1 MSFAGFMDGFNS
13 ALNDIS
19 ARRDSAMKRSIDT
32 FELYSRQQNL
42 PIDLQK
48 SRTDLA
54 LKEFERDLAKQ
65 TLNHKV
71 LRSYYDTETARIDY
85 DLRNALAPT
94 MLELGKKQG
103 ENSLQAAEYAGLKG
117 KLDLDTFDN
126 ERKAAVV
133 KSEAS
138 VVDAN
143 NALTAA
149 KDTASI
155 SGAKHS
161 LEVLKT
167 NNTAMQQELSY
178 AQTPDQVT
186 AILKKYNMPYSVKTD
201 ANGGWQ
207 LYDNNQKPLG
217 PAVDST
223 EFMYYITNPVEA
235 NAQYMK
241 VQGDIAVNTA
251 RQNSAGSYIPPN
263 TSTTAPP
270 AALSTTGVKPSAG
283 LKMHS
288 VLGIPKDAPPTP
300 AQATGNI
307 RPQDAAVLDFANK
320 VLPNSGVNGA
330 GSGGARNPYA
340 ANSTPGSVYW
350 TKPINPNVS
359 RLLHN
364 QQGN

>member
-13 ALNDIS
+13 ALNDIN

-32 FELYSRQQNL
+32 FDLYAKQQNL

-48 SRTDLA
+48 SRTELA

-85 DLRNALAPT
+85 NLRDALAPS
-94 MLELGKKQG
+94 MLELGRKQG
-103 ENSLQAAEYAGLKG
+103 ENSIQAAQYAGLKG

-126 ERKAAVV
+126 ERKAAMV
-133 KSEAS
+133 KSEAA
-138 VVDAN
+138 VAEAN

-149 KDTASI
+149 KNTASI
-155 SGAKHS
+155 SGARHS

-167 NNTAMQQELSY
+167 NNAAMQQELSY

-186 AILKKYNMPYSVKTD
+186 AILKKYNMPYSVKTNND
-201 ANGGWQ
+201 GGWQ
-207 LYDNNQKPLG
+207 LYDSSQKPLG

-223 EFMYYITNPVEA
+223 EFMYYITNPTEA

-251 RQNSAGSYIPPN
+251 RQNSAGSYAPPN
-263 TSTTAPP
+263 TSTASGIQAP
-270 AALSTTGVKPSAG
+270 SGETGIKPSAG

-288 VLGIPKDAPPTP
+288 VLGIPSDAPATAAPTPTP
-300 AQATGNI
+300 A
-307 RPQDAAVLDFANK
+307 PAAK
-320 VLPNSGVNGA
+320 PPPSVNGA
-330 GSGGARNPYA
+330 
-340 ANSTPGSVYW
+340 VYW
-350 TKPINPNVS
+350 TKPLNSNVGQ
-359 RLLHN
+359 RLYN
-364 QQGN
+364 Q